1 VLGISII
8 KVNDHFTLNDVTLV
22 DKLKY
27 NLLSDSQLVNADLNV
42 LFHKSGSRVLSLSIS
57 FMLSMVLINSFL
69 PHVFLNGMESWNERT
84 TL

>member
-1 VLGISII
+1 VLGINII
-8 KVNDHFTLNDVTLV
+8 KVNDHFTLNDATLV

-27 NLLSDSQLVNADLNV
+27 NLLSDSQLVNADLDV

-69 PHVFLNGMESWNERT
+69 PRVFLNGMESWNERT